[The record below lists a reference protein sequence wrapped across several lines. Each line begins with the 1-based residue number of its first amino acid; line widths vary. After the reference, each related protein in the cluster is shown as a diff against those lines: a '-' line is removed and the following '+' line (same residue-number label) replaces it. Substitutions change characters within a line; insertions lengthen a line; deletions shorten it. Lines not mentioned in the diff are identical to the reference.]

1 MRRVFNSS
9 VRGFAAVAVMFML
22 AGSAFAVSQEGREQ
36 ARERGREQ
44 GVVKV
49 VKRVVRALGDFLTIP
64 RP

>member
-9 VRGFAAVAVMFML
+9 VRKVAVVVVMLML
-22 AGSAFAVSQEGREQ
+22 AGSVPAGPREDQ
-36 ARERGREQ
+36 DRDRGRQ
-44 GVVKV
+44 TSIVKT